1 MASSNVMFSVDSQ
14 RSDDDFHD
22 HIGSQSATPAGAQTP
37 RPDLQDKRLPG
48 IMHQY
53 FGQVRTESS
62 NSVSATQNTTMSS
75 LEEPIDEVSLVR
87 QVQGLSVSK
96 PLTAPSTPSE
106 DLDSDQATP
115 SAEQFGFLSEAVQ
128 ESLGCLTPPVSSSS
142 SLKQKELDESER
154 SDDTVTRRVSGDKPR
169 SSQSRG
175 DSPNKGTRL
184 HQKSLSYHAGRESL
198 PGIVTDVSVE
208 ATHFSPIKNNTRSS
222 SSATSPTFN
231 HSPVSALSSC
241 LDLVK
246 LTRGVALPRKK
257 NTPPHTPRANSSP
270 THDVIPPP
278 SSSSS
283 SRPRLST
290 SSNNQNGTAQHD
302 DAKNTD
308 SYIELPPTRKPKG
321 KLLLHISHARGLKP
335 SFDPY
340 VVCFFELNEYITRG
354 PKPTEQEVE
363 RSQSRPREAIFGG
376 VPIQRSGSDMGR
388 PIAIPMKSRQGSSTS
403 VSDHRNGAQRG
414 QQVTAPHWDI
424 EATFDVLA
432 DNPEVFLYVY
442 DRANQEAFLG
452 LAKMTPDVGRDNNE
466 FEGWVKLEPRN
477 EQDESVS
484 GEIHI
489 RTVFHKKVKTKTE
502 PSDFEIL
509 KLIGKGKLS
518 LGLTYVSD

>member
-1 MASSNVMFSVDSQ
+1 MASNVTFSVDSQ
-14 RSDDDFHD
+14 RSDDDLHD

-53 FGQVRTESS
+53 FGQVRTESPS
-62 NSVSATQNTTMSS
+62 SVSAMQNTTMSS
-75 LEEPIDEVSLVR
+75 SEQPIDEASLVH
-87 QVQGLSVSK
+87 QVQSLTVSK

-106 DLDSDQATP
+106 ELDSDQATP
-115 SAEQFGFLSEAVQ
+115 SAEQLCFLSKVVQ
-128 ESLGCLTPPVSSSS
+128 ESLGCPTPPVSSSS
-142 SLKQKELDESER
+142 SLKQKELDGSEK
-154 SDDTVTRRVSGDKPR
+154 SDDTVTRRVSGTKPR
-169 SSQSRG
+169 PLQSRSQSPPK
-175 DSPNKGTRL
+175 STRL

-222 SSATSPTFN
+222 SSAASPTFS
-231 HSPVSALSSC
+231 HSPISALSSC

-257 NTPPHTPRANSSP
+257 NTPPHTPRANSSS
-270 THDVIPPP
+270 TNDVIPP
-278 SSSSS
+278 SSL
-283 SRPRLST
+283 PRLST
-290 SSNNQNGTAQHD
+290 SSNNQNGIAQHD
-302 DAKNTD
+302 DVKNTD

-354 PKPTEQEVE
+354 PKPTGEEVE
-363 RSQSRPREAIFGG
+363 RSQSRPREALFGG

-403 VSDHRNGAQRG
+403 VSDHRNGAQHG

-452 LAKMTPDVGRDNNE
+452 LAKMTPDVSRDNNE

-489 RTVFHKKVKTKTE
+489 KTVFHKKVKTKTE

-518 LGLTYVSD
+518 L